1 MTIEIISPSLLGL
14 KGIAKFR
21 TMLAG
26 QADDAADIDIETQR
40 VRLVAFTI

>member
-26 QADDAADIDIETQR
+26 QADDADIDIETQR
-40 VRLVAFTI
+40 ARLVAFTI